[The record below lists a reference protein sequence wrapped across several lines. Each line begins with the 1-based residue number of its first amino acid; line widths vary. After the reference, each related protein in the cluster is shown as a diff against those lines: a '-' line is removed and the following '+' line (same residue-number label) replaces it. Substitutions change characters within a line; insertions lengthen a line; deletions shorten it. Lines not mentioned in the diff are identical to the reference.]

1 MMALPLT
8 TGAGKGDAMGLWDR
22 LFGRKSTA
30 ANTPR
35 TAPTAAPV
43 AAADVSEAV
52 AEIDPALQP
61 ALSAFQRGDHVAA
74 YNAAQTQRHLGAD
87 AQRLCALSL
96 SALDRYREA
105 YPYWLALYALEPTAH
120 NALQLATT
128 SVMCNEIAQGEQ
140 WLLTFDDLNAQ
151 ERSTSPATA
160 RTSFL
165 TALTRAG
172 HGAHALPHLEW
183 LREAYTG
190 MSITDSHFLYVRGL
204 PFLEAFLERSTPL
217 LRQCLPADA
226 VPEWYAHLQ
235 PALDPP
241 GQAMVAAH
249 IASLR

>member
-1 MMALPLT
+1 
-8 TGAGKGDAMGLWDR
+8 MGLWDR
-22 LFGRKSTA
+22 LFGRKTA
-30 ANTPR
+30 VAKTPR
-35 TAPTAAPV
+35 AEPTVAP
-43 AAADVSEAV
+43 AAADDAPQASVD
-52 AEIDPALQP
+52 IDPALQP
-61 ALSAFQRGDHVAA
+61 ALAAFQRGDHVGA
-74 YNAAQTQRHLGAD
+74 YNAAQAQLQAGAD
-87 AQRLCALSL
+87 AQRLCALAL
-96 SALDRYREA
+96 SALDRYHEA
-105 YPYWLALYALEPTAH
+105 YPHWLALYELEPSAH

-128 SVMCNEIAQGEQ
+128 AVMCNEIERGEQ
-140 WLLTFDDLNAQ
+140 WLLTFDALNAQ

-183 LREAYTG
+183 LREAYAG

-226 VPEWYAHLQ
+226 LPGWYAQLQ

-241 GQAMVAAH
+241 GQAAVAAH
-249 IASLR
+249 IASLQ

>member
-1 MMALPLT
+1 
-8 TGAGKGDAMGLWDR
+8 MGLWDR
-22 LFGRKSTA
+22 LFGRKTA
-30 ANTPR
+30 AATTQRAEP
-35 TAPTAAPV
+35 TLASAPEADDAASAPP
-43 AAADVSEAV
+43 
-52 AEIDPALQP
+52 IDPVLQP
-61 ALSAFQRGDHVAA
+61 ALTAFQRGEHLAA
-74 YNAAQTQRHLGAD
+74 YAAAQPQLQRGAD

-96 SALDRYREA
+96 SALDRYAEA
-105 YPYWLALYALEPTAH
+105 YPHWLALYELEPSAH

-128 SVMCNEIAQGEQ
+128 SVMCNEIARGEQ

-183 LREAYTG
+183 LREAYAG

-204 PFLEAFLERSTPL
+204 PFLETFLERSAPL
-217 LRQCLPADA
+217 LQQCLPAGA
-226 VPEWYAHLQ
+226 VAAWYAQLQ
-235 PALDPP
+235 PSLDPP
-241 GQAMVAAH
+241 GQAAVAVH

>member
-1 MMALPLT
+1 
-8 TGAGKGDAMGLWDR
+8 MGLWDR
-22 LFGRKSTA
+22 LFGRKTA
-30 ANTPR
+30 AAQAPR
-35 TAPTAAPV
+35 TEPTVTPAAGEEDP
-43 AAADVSEAV
+43 AQAV
-52 AEIDPALQP
+52 DIDPALQP
-61 ALSAFQRGDHVAA
+61 ALAAFQRGDHVGA
-74 YNAAQTQRHLGAD
+74 YDAAQAQLQAGAD

-105 YPYWLALYALEPTAH
+105 YPYWLALYELEPTAH

-128 SVMCNEIAQGEQ
+128 AVMCNEIARGEQ

-151 ERSTSPATA
+151 ERATSPATA

-183 LREAYTG
+183 LREAYAG

-204 PFLEAFLERSTPL
+204 PFLEVFLERSTPL

-226 VPEWYAHLQ
+226 LPGWYAQLQ

-241 GQAMVAAH
+241 GQAAVAAH
-249 IASLR
+249 IASLQ

>member
-1 MMALPLT
+1 
-8 TGAGKGDAMGLWDR
+8 MGLWNR

-35 TAPTAAPV
+35 TAPTAAPA
-43 AAADVSEAV
+43 AAADASEAG
-52 AEIDPALQP
+52 AQIDPALQP
-61 ALSAFQRGDHVAA
+61 SLSAFQRGDHVGA
-74 YNAAQTQRHLGAD
+74 YNAAQTQLHLGAD

-105 YPYWLALYALEPTAH
+105 YPYWLALYELEPSAH

-128 SVMCNEIAQGEQ
+128 SVMCNEIAHGEQ

-183 LREAYTG
+183 LREAYAG

-226 VPEWYAHLQ
+226 VPEWYAQLQ

-249 IASLR
+249 IASLQ

>member
-1 MMALPLT
+1 
-8 TGAGKGDAMGLWDR
+8 MGLWDR
-22 LFGRKSTA
+22 LFGRKTPVA
-30 ANTPR
+30 KTPR
-35 TAPTAAPV
+35 AEPTAAPA
-43 AAADVSEAV
+43 AAADDTDTEVQ
-52 AEIDPALQP
+52 IDPALQP
-61 ALSAFQRGDHVAA
+61 ALSLFQRGDQLGA
-74 YNAAQTQRHLGAD
+74 YNAAQAQLHLGAD
-87 AQRLCALSL
+87 AQRLCALAL

-105 YPYWLALYALEPTAH
+105 YPHWLALYELEPTAH

-128 SVMCNEIAQGEQ
+128 SVMCNEIDRGEQ

-183 LREAYTG
+183 LREAYAG

-204 PFLEAFLERSTPL
+204 PFFEVFLERSTPL

-226 VPEWYAHLQ
+226 LPGWYAQLQ
-235 PALDPP
+235 PALDPA
-241 GQAMVAAH
+241 GQAAVAAH
-249 IASLR
+249 IASLQ

>member
-1 MMALPLT
+1 
-8 TGAGKGDAMGLWDR
+8 MGLWDR
-22 LFGRKSTA
+22 LLGREPA
-30 ANTPR
+30 ATKTPR
-35 TAPTAAPV
+35 TEPVVAPA
-43 AAADVSEAV
+43 AV
-52 AEIDPALQP
+52 ADNAETAVEIDPALLP
-61 ALSAFQRGDHVAA
+61 ALHLFQRGDHVGAV
-74 YNAAQTQRHLGAD
+74 NAAQAQLHVGAD
-87 AQRLCALSL
+87 AQRLCALAL

-105 YPYWLALYALEPTAH
+105 YPHWLALYELEPTAH

-128 SVMCNEIAQGEQ
+128 SVMCNEIDRGEQ

-183 LREAYTG
+183 LREAYAG

-217 LRQCLPADA
+217 LRACLPADA
-226 VPEWYAHLQ
+226 LPGWYAQLQ
-235 PALDPP
+235 PSLDPP
-241 GQAMVAAH
+241 GQAAVAAH
-249 IASLR
+249 IASLQ